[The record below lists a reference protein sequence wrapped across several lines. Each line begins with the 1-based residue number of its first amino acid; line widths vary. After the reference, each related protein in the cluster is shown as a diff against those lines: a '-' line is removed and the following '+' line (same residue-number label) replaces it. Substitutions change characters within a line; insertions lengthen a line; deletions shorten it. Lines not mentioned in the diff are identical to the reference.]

1 MSGPRLYTE
10 EEATHQAYDIFLEL
24 APNNLSDKDVE
35 DFNKYREEL
44 GFIEEGVPDEQWQ
57 DFVALEIEPEHFI
70 QVLVG
75 LEFENENE
83 NEDVLFAK
91 ILISRD
97 KDAPFCHVLWKE
109 TE

>member
-1 MSGPRLYTE
+1 MSGPRLFSV

-35 DFNKYREEL
+35 EFNLHREEL
-44 GFIEEGVPDEQWQ
+44 GFIEEDEPDEQWQ

-75 LEFENENE
+75 LEFD

-97 KDAPFCHVLWKE
+97 KDAPFCHILWKE
-109 TE
+109 SE

>member
-1 MSGPRLYTE
+1 MSGPRLFTV

-35 DFNKYREEL
+35 EFNLHREEL
-44 GFIEEGVPDEQWQ
+44 GFIEEDEPDEQWQ

-75 LEFENENE
+75 IEF
-83 NEDVLFAK
+83 DDSDQVYAK

-97 KDAPFCHVLWKE
+97 LDAPFCHIIWKDS
-109 TE
+109 

>member
-1 MSGPRLYTE
+1 MSGPRLFTV
-10 EEATHQAYDIFLEL
+10 EEATHQAFDIFLEL
-24 APNNLSDKDVE
+24 APNNFCDKDVE
-35 DFNKYREEL
+35 EFNLHREEL
-44 GFIEEGVPDEQWQ
+44 GFIEEDEPDEQWQ

-75 LEFENENE
+75 LEFD

-97 KDAPFCHVLWKE
+97 KDAPFCHILWKE
-109 TE
+109 SE

>member
-1 MSGPRLYTE
+1 MSGPRLFTV

-35 DFNKYREEL
+35 EFNLHREEL
-44 GFIEEGVPDEQWQ
+44 GFIEEDEPDEQWQ

-75 LEFENENE
+75 LEFDT
-83 NEDVLFAK
+83 EDVLFAK

-97 KDAPFCHVLWKE
+97 KDAPFCHILWKE
-109 TE
+109 SE

>member
-1 MSGPRLYTE
+1 MSDPRLFTV

-24 APNNLSDKDVE
+24 APNNLSDKDIE
-35 DFNKYREEL
+35 EFNLHREEL
-44 GFIEEGVPDEQWQ
+44 GFIEEDEPDEQWQ

-75 LEFENENE
+75 LEFD

-97 KDAPFCHVLWKE
+97 KDAPFCHILWKE
-109 TE
+109 SE

>member
-1 MSGPRLYTE
+1 MSGPRLFTV

-35 DFNKYREEL
+35 EFNLHREEL
-44 GFIEEGVPDEQWQ
+44 GFIEEDKPDEQWQ

-75 LEFENENE
+75 LEFES
-83 NEDVLFAK
+83 EDVLFAK

-97 KDAPFCHVLWKE
+97 KDAPFCHILWKE
-109 TE
+109 SE